1 MFEPVQSSAGWR
13 VLVTILDKPV
23 IGACDTALLSEQ
35 ALTGDWSRPEEEGAL
50 PSVDEDGPGAR
61 LPKSGRLRKSAFA
74 P

>member
-1 MFEPVQSSAGWR
+1 MFEPVQLSAGWR

-35 ALTGDWSRPEEEGAL
+35 ALAGDWGRPEEEGAL
-50 PSVDEDGPGAR
+50 LSVDENRPGAR